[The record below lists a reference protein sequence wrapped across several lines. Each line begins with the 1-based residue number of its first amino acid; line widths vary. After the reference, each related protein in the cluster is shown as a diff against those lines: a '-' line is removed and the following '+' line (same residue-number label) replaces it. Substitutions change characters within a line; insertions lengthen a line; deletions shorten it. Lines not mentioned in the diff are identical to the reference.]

1 MTLHADE
8 VPLSPADARRLIDT
22 QARQWRDLPLTP
34 AGHGTDNVM
43 LRLGDE
49 LVMRLPR
56 RRSTAEDVATEHRW
70 LPYLGPRVPVAV
82 PEPVF
87 HGSPDAQYPFEWSVL
102 RWIEGEHPAEGTVT
116 DWARFGAD
124 LARFVRALHGIDLA
138 GATAQG
144 SLEWY
149 RGRRLSDFR
158 AEGQEAID
166 EVREFAQRVDLG
178 LDFDAL
184 QRLWDRAA
192 GIPSPLLDAVWL
204 HSDLRADNLL
214 VREGVLA
221 GVIDFGCLS
230 VGDPTAEHAA
240 VWEYP
245 AAAREAYRQELGLD
259 ADTWRR
265 ATAWKIVVNLSGIPY
280 YWDSWPEFAHGCLE
294 TVRELLAE
302 VGAAR

>member
-8 VPLSPADARRLIDT
+8 VPLSPDDVRRLIEA
-22 QARQWRDLPLTP
+22 QAPQWAELPLSP

-43 LRLGDE
+43 MRLGDE
-49 LVMRLPR
+49 LLVRLPR
-56 RRSTAEDVATEHRW
+56 RPSTAEDVAKERLW
-70 LPYLGPRVPVAV
+70 LPHLAPHLPVAV

-87 HGSPDAQYPFEWSVL
+87 VGRPGEGYPFEWSVL
-102 RWIEGEHPAEGTVT
+102 RWIEGEHPGEGTVT
-116 DWARFGAD
+116 DWTRFGAD

-178 LDFDAL
+178 LDLDAL

-192 GIPSPLLDAVWL
+192 GTSSPVLDAVWL
-204 HSDLRADNLL
+204 HGDLRADNLL

-280 YWDSWPEFAHGCLE
+280 YWDSWPEFAQGCLE
-294 TVRELLAE
+294 TVRELLADE
-302 VGAAR
+302 QHA